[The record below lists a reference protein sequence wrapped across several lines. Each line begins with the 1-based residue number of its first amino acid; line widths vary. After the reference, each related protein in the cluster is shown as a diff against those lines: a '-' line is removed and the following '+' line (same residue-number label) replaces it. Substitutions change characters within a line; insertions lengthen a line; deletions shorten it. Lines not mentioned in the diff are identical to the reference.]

1 MVRALGA
8 GAKQSILKKMVSGGK
23 AAYEDVEGLTVS
35 LGVIYALL
43 LPTAM
48 NLQNVGFDDGVQSKN
63 FMLMLCTQPDF
74 RRYVIETMTDPNT
87 GDVGQYAP
95 EAFDWNMTLGRGMVL
110 NTKTI
115 LESDSSVW
123 KWDGGHPEVL
133 YHCGEVREI
142 AATARVLYEHFPKWR
157 LDAYALMNPEA
168 PLWSDHLSAMNSFGM
183 CIFMSGLVGSL
194 MIYIS
199 LSLSSGR
206 EDKSGMALDRWNSL
220 GFPLLGLN
228 LLFLISAI
236 IVLMFANDA
245 YSESQDPFFVRSGRM
260 GSYAKIALVAILMPI
275 ILIFIVGSI
284 LALLRSCRSGLVS
297 SGTSGEAE
305 ESQAQVAKVALA
317 DQEPE
322 EVTSLSMDC

>member
-74 RRYVIETMTDPNT
+74 RSYVVETMTDPST
-87 GDVGQYAP
+87 GDVGSYAP
-95 EAFDWNMTLGRGMVL
+95 EAFDWNVTLGRGMVL

-123 KWDGGHPEVL
+123 KWDGGHPEDL

-142 AATARVLYEHFPKWR
+142 AATTRVLHEHFPKSR
-157 LDAYALMNPEA
+157 SDAYALMNPEV

-183 CIFMSGLVGSL
+183 CILMSGLLGSL

-206 EDKSGMALDRWNSL
+206 EDKSGKSLDRWNYF

-228 LLFLISAI
+228 LLFLMSAI
-236 IVLMFANDA
+236 MVLMFANDA

-260 GSYAKIALVAILMPI
+260 GSYAKIALVAVLLPI

-284 LALLRSCRSGLVS
+284 LALLRSCRSV
-297 SGTSGEAE
+297 TSGEAE
-305 ESQAQVAKVALA
+305 ESQAQVANMALA
-317 DQEPE
+317 DQKPE
-322 EVTSLSMDC
+322 EVISLSLDC

>member
-1 MVRALGA
+1 MVRSLGPGSMISAL
-8 GAKQSILKKMVSGGK
+8 KRMVGGGK

-43 LPTAM
+43 LPSAM
-48 NLQNVGFDDGVQSKN
+48 NFQNVGFDEGILTKN

-74 RRYVIETMTDPNT
+74 RSYVVETMTDPST
-87 GDVGQYAP
+87 GDVGTYAP
-95 EAFDWNMTLGRGMVL
+95 EAFDWNVTLGRGRVL

-245 YSESQDPFFVRSGRM
+245 YSESQDTFFLRSSRM
-260 GSYAKIALVAILMPI
+260 AAYSKIALVAILLPI
-275 ILIFIVGSI
+275 ILIFIVFSI
-284 LALLRSCRSGLVS
+284 LALLRSCRPGVDS

-305 ESQAQVAKVALA
+305 ESQATGAKVVPAY
-317 DQEPE
+317 QKTE
-322 EVTSLSMDC
+322 EEC